1 MSSLPASLTWAHPL
15 VAEWFVRRFGT
26 PTEPQEQGWPHIL
39 AGRTTLISAPTG
51 SGKTLAAFLACID
64 RLVRKALA
72 GELADRTEVLYISPL
87 KALGNDIQK
96 NLEGPLGEILAMAGE
111 RGLLMPE
118 IRTAVRTG
126 DTLQPERRAMLK
138 RPPHILVTTPESLY
152 ILLTADK
159 SRAILRD
166 VETVIVDEIHAVAD
180 DKRGAHLVLSL
191 ERLDALAHRPPVRI
205 GLSATQKPIAEVAH
219 FLTGC
224 RGTESPASAAEA
236 ALHGEQ
242 STARLKSCPSH
253 FLPGP
258 GSPVVSDPAPCD
270 PVIVNI
276 GHKRTLDLAVEVPPM
291 PLGPIASNEMWDAI
305 YDRLVTLVSQHRS
318 TLVFVN
324 TRRMV
329 ERLAHNLG
337 ERVGEE
343 NVAAHH
349 GSLSRKLR
357 LTAEKK
363 LKDGQI
369 RVLVATASLELGIDI
384 GTVDLVVQ
392 VNSCRAIAVALQR
405 VGRSGHWRGAV
416 PKGRLFATTRDDL
429 IECAALVR
437 AIRQGDLDRLM
448 IPDAPLDVLAQQIVA
463 ACAAGGGSS
472 GDDGWDEDE
481 MFALVRR
488 AYPYRNLARTTFDS
502 LLEMLCEGIASRRGR
517 YGAYVHRDRV
527 NKKLRARRGAR
538 LAAITSGGA
547 IPDNSLYTVVAQ
559 PDGVVV
565 GTVDEDF
572 AVESNRGDIMLLGN
586 TSWMIHRI
594 ETNAGRMLVQDAHG
608 APPTVPFWRGEAPAR
623 TQELS
628 AHVGELREKISTMLP
643 HTSPVGFSA
652 TQPDVAAAIAWLKDE
667 CGLDDSGAEQSIE
680 YILQGRAVLGAVP
693 TQQTVIAERFFDEGG
708 GMQLII
714 HAPFGGRI
722 NKAWGLALR
731 KRFCVGFN
739 FELQAAATD
748 NGLNIALAEQHSFP
762 LGDVFHFLQ
771 AETVQPI
778 LEQAALDSPIF
789 GTRWRWD
796 ANRALALLRFQ
807 NGKKVPAQIQRM
819 RSDDLLASVF
829 PDAAACFENIEGER
843 KIPDHPLVGEVMKDV
858 LTEAMDV
865 EGLKDLLRGMASG
878 KIRVLAVDTPVPSQF
893 SHEILNANPYAFLDD
908 APLEERR
915 ARAVEMRRM
924 LPESVLEEVGKLD
937 PAAIAQVRAEAWPD
951 VRDADELHDVLHTLV
966 ALPEQLERGSAEEAV
981 VGGRAPSPVQPSA
994 ARLSWFAYFR
1004 SLVDQRRASTASVDG
1019 RRYWVAAERARS
1031 FVALFPSAQF
1041 AQTLADVEPVQVSR
1055 DDALLTLVTGWMSH
1069 VGPVT
1074 ASQLGEEL
1082 GLPASDISNALLRM
1096 EASGTIL
1103 RGKFGGAALRA
1114 AVPAPHEQAEL
1125 RSAAPAQP
1133 DEVEWCERRLLARI
1147 HRLTVGALRKQIEPV
1162 TAAQFMRWLMRWQ
1175 HVMPGTQVA
1184 GERGTLE
1191 VLQQLQG
1198 FEIPANAWER
1208 QVLARR
1214 IADYD
1219 PKWLDQLCLTGAVGW
1234 GRLSPHPATLDF
1246 SIPARTNGEKGN
1258 GDSLSGTTPGES
1270 VTRSP
1275 RQRRVIPTSVAPIT
1289 FFVREDADWMIPRQN
1304 SHPSA
1309 SSGQAF
1315 SQKTRETGHPAMGH
1329 PTTESENAGRGLSH
1343 SAQLVLDFLRQRGA
1357 SFFADIV
1364 RGSGKLKAEIETA
1377 LWELVAAG
1385 LVTADG
1391 FDNLRSLIDPKRRAG
1406 QGSGRSTRPRHSSGR
1421 WALLHADQAA
1431 ERPRAVEAACWM
1443 LLRRYGIVFRD
1454 ELAREANLPPWR
1466 ELLMGFRRLEDRGE
1480 IRGGRFVDGFLGEQ
1494 FALPV
1499 AVESVRAMRHSPLTG
1514 EAVTVSAAD
1523 PLNLVGILV
1532 PGERVAAIS
1541 GRSVTYRD
1549 GVAQDAL
1556 AQSRPQ
1562 SSEQSNPALKSSAQQ
1577 EAAAG

>member
-1 MSSLPASLTWAHPL
+1 
-15 VAEWFVRRFGT
+15 
-26 PTEPQEQGWPHIL
+26 
-39 AGRTTLISAPTG
+39 
-51 SGKTLAAFLACID
+51 
-64 RLVRKALA
+64 
-72 GELADRTEVLYISPL
+72 
-87 KALGNDIQK
+87 
-96 NLEGPLGEILAMAGE
+96 
-111 RGLLMPE
+111 
-118 IRTAVRTG
+118 
-126 DTLQPERRAMLK
+126 
-138 RPPHILVTTPESLY
+138 
-152 ILLTADK
+152 
-159 SRAILRD
+159 
-166 VETVIVDEIHAVAD
+166 
-180 DKRGAHLVLSL
+180 
-191 ERLDALAHRPPVRI
+191 
-205 GLSATQKPIAEVAH
+205 
-219 FLTGC
+219 
-224 RGTESPASAAEA
+224 
-236 ALHGEQ
+236 
-242 STARLKSCPSH
+242 
-253 FLPGP
+253 
-258 GSPVVSDPAPCD
+258 
-270 PVIVNI
+270 
-276 GHKRTLDLAVEVPPM
+276 
-291 PLGPIASNEMWDAI
+291 
-305 YDRLVTLVSQHRS
+305 
-318 TLVFVN
+318 
-324 TRRMV
+324 
-329 ERLAHNLG
+329 
-337 ERVGEE
+337 
-343 NVAAHH
+343 
-349 GSLSRKLR
+349 
-357 LTAEKK
+357 
-363 LKDGQI
+363 
-369 RVLVATASLELGIDI
+369 
-384 GTVDLVVQ
+384 
-392 VNSCRAIAVALQR
+392 
-405 VGRSGHWRGAV
+405 
-416 PKGRLFATTRDDL
+416 
-429 IECAALVR
+429 
-437 AIRQGDLDRLM
+437 
-448 IPDAPLDVLAQQIVA
+448 
-463 ACAAGGGSS
+463 
-472 GDDGWDEDE
+472 
-481 MFALVRR
+481 
-488 AYPYRNLARTTFDS
+488 
-502 LLEMLCEGIASRRGR
+502 
-517 YGAYVHRDRV
+517 
-527 NKKLRARRGAR
+527 
-538 LAAITSGGA
+538 
-547 IPDNSLYTVVAQ
+547 
-559 PDGVVV
+559 V

-586 TSWMIHRI
+586 TSWMIQRI
-594 ETNAGRMLVQDAHG
+594 ETKVGRMLVQDAHG

-628 AHVGELREKISTMLP
+628 AHVGELREKISAMLP
-643 HTSPVGFSA
+643 HTSPIGFSA
-652 TQPDVAAAIAWLKDE
+652 TQPDVAAAVAWLKNE

-865 EGLKDLLRGMASG
+865 EGLKTLLRDMASG

-966 ALPEQLERGSAEEAV
+966 ALPEDLERSSAEEV
-981 VGGRAPSPVQPSA
+981 LGWGRAPSPVQSSA
-994 ARLSWFAYFR
+994 ARLSWFAYFG
-1004 SLVDQRRASTASVDG
+1004 SLVDQGRASTASVNG
-1019 RRYWVAAERARS
+1019 QRYWVAAERARS
-1031 FVALFPSAQF
+1031 FATLFPTAEF
-1041 AQTLADVEPVQVSR
+1041 AQTLADVETAQVSR
-1055 DDALLTLVTGWMSH
+1055 EDALLTLVTGWMSH

-1074 ASQLGEEL
+1074 ASQLGETL
-1082 GLPASDISNALLRM
+1082 GLPSSDISNALLRM

-1103 RGKFGGAALRA
+1103 RGNFSGAASRA
-1114 AVPAPHEQAEL
+1114 EPAPSAGSGQAQSLSKGVPAPHAHGEVPSAVLTQA
-1125 RSAAPAQP
+1125 
-1133 DEVEWCERRLLARI
+1133 DKTEWCERRLLARI
-1147 HRLTVGALRKQIEPV
+1147 HRLTVGTLRKQIEPV

-1175 HVMPGTQVA
+1175 HVVPGTQVA

-1234 GRLSPHPATLDF
+1234 GRLSPHPATLDYAV
-1246 SIPARTNGEKGN
+1246 PAQTSGAKAN
-1258 GDSLSGTTPGES
+1258 GDSLSGTTAVES
-1270 VTRSP
+1270 ATRSP

-1289 FFVREDADWMIPRQN
+1289 FFVREDADWMIPRENPHVSQN
-1304 SHPSA
+1304 R
-1309 SSGQAF
+1309 
-1315 SQKTRETGHPAMGH
+1315 REMGH
-1329 PTTESENAGRGLSH
+1329 PGDQAAARGLSH

-1385 LVTADG
+1385 QVTADG

-1421 WALLHADQAA
+1421 WALLHADQGA

-1454 ELAREANLPPWR
+1454 VLAREANLPPWR

-1499 AVESVRAMRHSPLTG
+1499 AVESVRAMRNSPLTG

-1549 GVAQDAL
+1549 GVAQAAV
-1556 AQSRPQ
+1556 AQSVQ
-1562 SSEQSNPALKSSAQQ
+1562 ALESSRQP